1 MLMKGSLIKDQL
13 DNREV
18 TIYISPSCG
27 ACNLT
32 FPLLLVQD
40 GDGLFESNTDLLEL
54 RFSEGLLPEMILAG
68 VKPVNRLDEYTP
80 WPAPALVPERPDFGG
95 GGPAY
100 ITFLVERLL
109 PYLMNNYYADGSREN
124 TGILGAS
131 LGGLI
136 AYYAAAVRP
145 DVFGRVGMLSASLW
159 YKGMLDFIR
168 GDAPAAAGRNQ
179 RIYMSVGTRE
189 GEGKAT
195 AQKDM
200 PALNR
205 EAWTLLGQHGMGADR
220 LRLDVVE
227 GSFHEHTSF
236 VRRFPAAVDWLFGRP
251 AGFRETAAGRGWEG
265 REG

>member
-18 TIYISPSCG
+18 TIYIPPSCG

-40 GDGLFESNTDLLEL
+40 GDSLFASNTELLECS
-54 RFSEGLLPEMILAG
+54 FAQGKLPEMIIAG
-68 VKPVNRLDEYTP
+68 VKPVNRLNEYTP

-95 GGPAY
+95 DGPAY
-100 ITFLVERLL
+100 IRFLTERLL
-109 PYLMNNYYADGSREN
+109 PYLQTNYYADGRREM

-131 LGGLI
+131 LGGLLS
-136 AYYAAAVRP
+136 YYAGAVRP

-159 YKGMLDFIR
+159 YRGMMDFIR
-168 GDAPAAAGRNQ
+168 QDAPAAAERDQ
-179 RIYMSVGTRE
+179 RLYMSVGTRE

-195 AQKDM
+195 VQKDM

-205 EAWTLLGQHGMGADR
+205 AAFELLAGSGLGPDR
-220 LRLDVVE
+220 LRLDVEE
-227 GSFHEHTSF
+227 GASHEQASF
-236 VRRFPAAVDWLFGRP
+236 VRRFPEAVEWLFGQP
-251 AGFRETAAGRGWEG
+251 SGTANKASAPGRRLE
-265 REG
+265 